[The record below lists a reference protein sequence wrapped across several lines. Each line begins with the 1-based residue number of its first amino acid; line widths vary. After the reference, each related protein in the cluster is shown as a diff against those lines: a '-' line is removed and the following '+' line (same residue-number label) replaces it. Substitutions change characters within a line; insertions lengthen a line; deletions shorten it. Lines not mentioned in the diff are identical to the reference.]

1 MKLHGNIRRNIR
13 LLRIGYILTSH
24 GMAALALRLRLLR
37 PYAWLVQLFREDALP
52 ADLGTQIR
60 EALEKLG
67 PTFIKF
73 GQMLS
78 TRVDLLPLE
87 VALELKKLQDDVP
100 PAPFEHVKEVI
111 ERTFKKPLTGEHGLF
126 ASFDEQAIAA
136 ASIAQVHFAELRNG
150 RQVAVKVRRPH
161 IHRTIEADLAI
172 LRLLAAMFERYFPEY
187 QRLKAKCVVEEFATS
202 IRGELNLRAEAAH
215 ASRFAENFESIEG
228 VRVPEVLWD
237 YTQTEV
243 LTSERISGIPIDER
257 EALQAAGHDTL
268 SLCERATTLFFHMVF
283 VDGYF
288 HADMHPGNIFVASNG
303 DIILLDFGIVGRLE
317 VRPRRYLADML
328 LAFLRSDYRKAAIV
342 HIEAGYVPRN
352 TNISAFEDALREVAV
367 PIFNR
372 PLGEISIAELLLCM
386 FAVTERFQME
396 TQPELLLLQK
406 TMVVIEGVARELAD
420 DVNIWELAKPLVSSW
435 MMQHMGPKAQ
445 LEFMAVDVKNQLHDW
460 MALPSRMETVFEH
473 VENNNQVMM
482 SQTPSFSFV
491 LIGALCCAAGG
502 AALMAYSAGVSPLA
516 SHWGLLVGS
525 GLLLTGSLMVVRSK

>member
-1 MKLHGNIRRNIR
+1 MRLPGKIRRNLR
-13 LLRIGYILTSH
+13 LFRIGYILTSH
-24 GMAALALRLRLLR
+24 GMAAMAVRLRLLR
-37 PYAWLVQLFREDALP
+37 PYAWLVQLFREDTLP
-52 ADLGTQIR
+52 QDLGAQIR

-111 ERTFKKPLTGEHGLF
+111 ERTFKKPLTGEHGLY
-126 ASFDEQAIAA
+126 ASFDEEAIAA
-136 ASIAQVHFAELRNG
+136 ASIAQVHFAELHNG

-161 IHRTIEADLAI
+161 IHKTIEADLAI

-187 QRLKAKCVVEEFATS
+187 RRLKARCVVEEFATS

-215 ASRFAENFESIEG
+215 ASRFAENFKSLDG

-243 LTSERISGIPIDER
+243 LTSERIIGIPIDER
-257 EALQAAGHDTL
+257 DALRAAGHDTL

-288 HADMHPGNIFVASNG
+288 HADMHPGNIFVAANG
-303 DIILLDFGIVGRLE
+303 DIVLLDFGIVGRLE

-328 LAFLRSDYRKAAIV
+328 LAFLRGDYRKAAIV

-420 DVNIWELAKPLVSSW
+420 DINIWDLAKPLVSKW

-445 LEFMAVDVKNQLHDW
+445 LEFMAHDVKDQLHDW
-460 MALPSRMETVFEH
+460 MVLPSRMASVFEH
-473 VENNNQVMM
+473 IENT
-482 SQTPSFSFV
+482 SQTMRDQKPSYILLMMGVLFS
-491 LIGALCCAAGG
+491 ASGG
-502 AALMAYSAGVSPLA
+502 AVLAAYAVGVAEAVQWGGLVGAGFLLA
-516 SHWGLLVGS
+516 GIVLLVR
-525 GLLLTGSLMVVRSK
+525 TR